1 MKQFRNKRI
10 YAILLTVLMLLGSV
24 MGVYAEEL
32 ITGVGDWLVDI
43 GISEDSIDDYPVE
56 DELLAQ
62 AATACSQTV
71 PIAGYGSTGRT
82 EPRNLHEQ
90 LAMEA
95 CMADPFGGEMF
106 SVCERLSDER
116 WNGWQKWQYTSRS
129 SNGDIV
135 VIHFNYDG
143 EYWYDDFKFV
153 N

>member
-1 MKQFRNKRI
+1 MAN
-10 YAILLTVLMLLGSV
+10 
-24 MGVYAEEL
+24 
-32 ITGVGDWLVDI
+32 
-43 GISEDSIDDYPVE
+43 PV
-56 DELLAQ
+56 
-62 AATACSQTV
+62 AAYWHYSMR
-71 PIAGYGSTGRT
+71 GK
-82 EPRNLHEQ
+82 
-90 LAMEA
+90 EA
-95 CMADPFGGEMF
+95 TREDPFGGEMF